1 MPHYILSGKTLPTC
15 ILKCFNLLL
24 SATFSVITNIFEN
37 FILKNGDQ
45 MKIEYSSTH
54 LSIISFK
61 YSNYHK
67 QVKFKID
74 V

>member
-1 MPHYILSGKTLPTC
+1 
-15 ILKCFNLLL
+15 
-24 SATFSVITNIFEN
+24 
-37 FILKNGDQ
+37 
-45 MKIEYSSTH
+45 MKIEYSSTD

-74 V
+74 VSNMME